1 MMIKMVNETRSTKD
15 VDGIKNVEMQQYS
28 FKI

>member
-1 MMIKMVNETRSTKD
+1 MIKMVNETRSTKD